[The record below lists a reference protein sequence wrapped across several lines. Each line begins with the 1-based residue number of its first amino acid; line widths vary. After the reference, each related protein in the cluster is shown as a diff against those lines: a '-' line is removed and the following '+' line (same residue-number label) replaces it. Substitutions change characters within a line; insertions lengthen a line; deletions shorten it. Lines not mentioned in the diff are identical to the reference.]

1 MTDPIRVFLVD
12 DQQLVRSGFSLVL
25 STEPGIEVVGQ
36 APDAR
41 TALAGLRDAP
51 ADVVLMDI
59 QMPGM
64 SGIEAT
70 RIVAEE
76 GLGRVII
83 LTTFDRH
90 DYLFGA
96 LQAGASGFL
105 LKTASAEDLVA
116 AIEAVAGGH
125 ALLSPEMTLPLIQRL
140 LRSGADAPAA
150 GSGAGASA
158 AGPGRSAA
166 GAGRSTADPGAGWDA
181 APGRGAGGDPG
192 NEPGHAG
199 APGEPGRAPARE
211 LSAEDDAALAALS
224 EREREVLAL
233 IARGRSNQEIAAE
246 LFLGQAT
253 VKTHV
258 SHIFAKTASRDR
270 VQAVLFAHRVGL
282 VDLP

>member
-1 MTDPIRVFLVD
+1 VTPPIRVYLVD

-36 APDAR
+36 AANAR
-41 TALAGLRDAP
+41 AALAGLREAA

-70 RIVAEE
+70 RIAVAE
-76 GLGRVII
+76 GLGKVII

-105 LKTASAEDLVA
+105 LKTASAEELVA

-125 ALLSPEMTLPLIQRL
+125 ALLSPEMTLPVIQRITQA
-140 LRSGADAPAA
+140 RAA
-150 GSGAGASA
+150 E
-158 AGPGRSAA
+158 AA
-166 GAGRSTADPGAGWDA
+166 GAEAAGT
-181 APGRGAGGDPG
+181 GGS
-192 NEPGHAG
+192 AG
-199 APGEPGRAPARE
+199 AQSPAGALGGRVPEGGSAAPARDSRRE
-211 LSAEDDAALAALS
+211 PSEEDAAALAALS
-224 EREREVLAL
+224 EREREVLAH
-233 IARGRSNQEIAAE
+233 IARGRSNQEIAAD

-258 SHIFAKTASRDR
+258 SHIFAKTHSRDR
-270 VQAVLFAHRVGL
+270 VQAVLFAHRAGL

>member
-1 MTDPIRVFLVD
+1 MTAPIRVYLVD

-36 APDAR
+36 AANAR
-41 TALAGLRDAP
+41 AGLAGLREAA

-70 RIVAEE
+70 RIAVAE
-76 GLGRVII
+76 GLGKVII

-125 ALLSPEMTLPLIQRL
+125 ALLSPEMTLPVIQRITQA
-140 LRSGADAPAA
+140 RAA
-150 GSGAGASA
+150 EA
-158 AGPGRSAA
+158 AA
-166 GAGRSTADPGAGWDA
+166 GAEATGAQS
-181 APGRGAGGDPG
+181 PAGPLG
-192 NEPGHAG
+192 
-199 APGEPGRAPARE
+199 GRAPGGVPAASGKEVRRE
-211 LSAEDDAALAALS
+211 LSEEDAAALAALS
-224 EREREVLAL
+224 EREREVLAH
-233 IARGRSNQEIAAE
+233 IARGRSNQEIAAD

-258 SHIFAKTASRDR
+258 SHIFAKTLSRDR

>member
-1 MTDPIRVFLVD
+1 MTAPIRVYLVD

-36 APDAR
+36 AANAR
-41 TALAGLRDAP
+41 AALAGLREAA

-70 RIVAEE
+70 RIAVAE
-76 GLGRVII
+76 GLGKVII

-125 ALLSPEMTLPLIQRL
+125 ALLSPEMTLPVIQRITQA
-140 LRSGADAPAA
+140 RAAEAAAGAEAAGAQSPAGPIGGRGHDDAPAA
-150 GSGAGASA
+150 PGQGA
-158 AGPGRSAA
+158 R
-166 GAGRSTADPGAGWDA
+166 
-181 APGRGAGGDPG
+181 
-192 NEPGHAG
+192 
-199 APGEPGRAPARE
+199 RE
-211 LSAEDDAALAALS
+211 LSEEDAAALEALS
-224 EREREVLAL
+224 EREREVLAH
-233 IARGRSNQEIAAE
+233 IARGRSNQEIAAD

-258 SHIFAKTASRDR
+258 SHIFAKTLSRDR
-270 VQAVLFAHRVGL
+270 VQAVLFAHRAGL

>member
-41 TALAGLRDAP
+41 TALAGLREAP

-140 LRSGADAPAA
+140 LRFGADAPAA
-150 GSGAGASA
+150 G
-158 AGPGRSAA
+158 
-166 GAGRSTADPGAGWDA
+166 
-181 APGRGAGGDPG
+181 
-192 NEPGHAG
+192 AG